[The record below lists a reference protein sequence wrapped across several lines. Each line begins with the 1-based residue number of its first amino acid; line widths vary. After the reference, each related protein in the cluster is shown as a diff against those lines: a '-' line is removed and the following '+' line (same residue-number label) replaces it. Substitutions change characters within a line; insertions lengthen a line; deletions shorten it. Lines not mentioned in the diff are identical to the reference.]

1 MFDQNYH
8 EQKSE
13 IHDPKWR
20 RAILTVFH
28 STERA
33 RNVWENRCSNP
44 ALTPCQFVSC
54 TDGTRDLIGVVIGGT
69 MADAEDTKLW
79 DLECAFTM
87 LTEDAEILIVK
98 GWYTT
103 AVEQVVED
111 ITGGIEAMKSN
122 EQTYRD
128 DVLDLLVIKAGLAQ
142 QLDQSPAAKAFWDIH
157 LERLGAAKWPE
168 GPLPQCLVRFDER
181 TGAKLGL
188 VISGVWV
195 ERLGDWD
202 LNEPFLVLSTNG
214 EIQRCEGRVV
224 EQVSVL

>member
-1 MFDQNYH
+1 MFAQNHHDQR
-8 EQKSE
+8 SE
-13 IHDPKWR
+13 IHDPRWR
-20 RAILTVFH
+20 RAILEVFN
-28 STERA
+28 SNEPA
-33 RNVWENRCSNP
+33 RRVWEKHCVD
-44 ALTPCQFVSC
+44 AAKAPCQFVSC

-69 MADAEDTKLW
+69 LSDVEDTRLW
-79 DLECAFTM
+79 DLDCAFT
-87 LTEDAEILIVK
+87 LLAEDGEILIVK
-98 GWYTT
+98 GWYAT

-111 ITGGIEAMKSN
+111 ITEGIKAMKSN

-142 QLDQSPAAKAFWDIH
+142 QLDQSPAAKGFWDIH

-168 GPLPQCLVRFDER
+168 GPLPQCLVRFDKR

-202 LNEPFLVLSTNG
+202 LNEPFLVLSTDG